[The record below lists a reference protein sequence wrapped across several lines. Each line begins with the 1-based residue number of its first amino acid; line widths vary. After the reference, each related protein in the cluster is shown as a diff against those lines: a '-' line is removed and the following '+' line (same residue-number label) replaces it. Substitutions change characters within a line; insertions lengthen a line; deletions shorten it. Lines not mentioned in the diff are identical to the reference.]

1 MFSRSLL
8 SVLFFSILIAAS
20 AFAETMFVTD
30 QFKITLRTGPSD
42 ENKVI
47 AMLRSNEEV
56 EVLDKGEDWVNV
68 RLKNGKEG
76 YVLRRFL
83 TSEVPKFAVI
93 VGLNDKVEKLK
104 SEIGSLE
111 ENKEQLER
119 SNLELKSSLFSKENE
134 LTNVKRSYEELKSG
148 SADYVEVKELKDKL
162 ESRNKYLESQTD
174 NLLKENRQLR
184 KQTNKLWFVSGAGVL
199 LLGWI
204 LGLIMGRNQI
214 RRRRDFIKV
223 DL

>member
-1 MFSRSLL
+1 MFSKSLF
-8 SVLFFSILIAAS
+8 SIVFFSILVTAS

-30 QFKITLRTGPSD
+30 SFKITLRTGPSN

-47 AMLRSNEEV
+47 AMLKSNEEL
-56 EVLDKGEDWVNV
+56 EVLEKGEDWVNV

-83 TSEVPKFAVI
+83 TSEIPKFSVI
-93 VGLNDKVEKLK
+93 IGLQEKVEKLK
-104 SEIGSLE
+104 NEVSSLGKS
-111 ENKEQLER
+111 KERLEK
-119 SNLELKSSLFSKENE
+119 SNLELESSLFSREKE
-134 LTNVKRSYEELKSG
+134 LTKVKRDYEELKSG
-148 SADYVEVKELKDKL
+148 AAGYIEVKELKDNL
-162 ESRNKYLESQTD
+162 ESRNKNLESQAD
-174 NLLKENRQLR
+174 NLLKENRQLK

-204 LGLIMGRNQI
+204 LGLVMGRTQI
-214 RRRRDFIKV
+214 RRRRNFIKV